1 MSIFNKL
8 FGKKTENETTN
19 IDKNSKNILNQKFF
33 RNLDLMVE
41 YDISIDCYC
50 DIFDSQNDK
59 PIGSEIEYSE
69 IHATIKQI
77 LESEFNEEICDR
89 VKSGEIE
96 DEESQ
101 IIIAKLDADFLL
113 YKPQLDYTKA
123 TEDDLLDKFQ
133 NGKL

>member
-50 DIFDSQNDK
+50 DIFDS
-59 PIGSEIEYSE
+59 
-69 IHATIKQI
+69 
-77 LESEFNEEICDR
+77 
-89 VKSGEIE
+89 
-96 DEESQ
+96 
-101 IIIAKLDADFLL
+101 
-113 YKPQLDYTKA
+113 
-123 TEDDLLDKFQ
+123 
-133 NGKL
+133 